1 MGHGH
6 GGSADHRG
14 GRDEARPSGGGGE
27 GGKKGRVVIKLRGL
41 RPRAAVADGAATANG
56 CGTTTTGGRGGG
68 GVTLTPFGLKTIER
82 YRQFEAELSRHA
94 TKHFAELAQQITAK
108 TAVAP
113 RRRLVRAPT
122 KTARQKAR

>member
-56 CGTTTTGGRGGG
+56 CGTTTTGGRGGVGEEERGRHQSGRGAASARG
-68 GVTLTPFGLKTIER
+68 GG
-82 YRQFEAELSRHA
+82 EALGGC
-94 TKHFAELAQQITAK
+94 
-108 TAVAP
+108 
-113 RRRLVRAPT
+113 
-122 KTARQKAR
+122 